1 MAQGID
7 KIINTMDVVT
17 RVLCLYQGVIKSD
30 VKEKISV
37 HRKNRYHGYKDT
49 LES

>member
-1 MAQGID
+1 MARELD
-7 KIINTMDVVT
+7 KIINTRDVMT

-30 VKEKISV
+30 VNEKISV
-37 HRKNRYHGYKDT
+37 HRKNPYHGYKNT